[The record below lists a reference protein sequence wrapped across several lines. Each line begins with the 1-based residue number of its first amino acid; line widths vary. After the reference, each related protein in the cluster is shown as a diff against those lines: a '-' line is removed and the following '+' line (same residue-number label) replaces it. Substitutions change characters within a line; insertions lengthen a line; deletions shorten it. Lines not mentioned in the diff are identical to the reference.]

1 MGDVVIDL
9 GELHDEQPP
18 APAPVRRSP
27 HPYRAALAAVT
38 VQLHL
43 LVSASVPRREPVAA
57 VVLPARLGEATF
69 MERDRLH
76 LVSAPAIGPT
86 TAVQKR
92 TISTYALP
100 AGTLLSRTTVA
111 VTGTVF
117 AITSSADTILVS
129 YQVDTLGSDATVA
142 VRAGTDRARWRV
154 PARLLSVSRADNVAL
169 LRENT
174 PQFGRLNWYG
184 VDLTTGRN
192 RWVLRQPVLG
202 YATEAGYADG
212 FPRRLVTATVTGHL
226 EVRDT
231 VSGRMV
237 AEADVHAPPSWARR
251 GITVWPDGDLVLVGG
266 MGGVT
271 AYALGDLSQRWR
283 NELDLSGRWVQPDCA
298 GAICLFGYR
307 GGVQVVDALT
317 GAFRWSS
324 DRWTSAVPA
333 GRFLLVTGKE
343 GLEARYPLAVVDPVT
358 GALHGD
364 FGEWRAAGEV
374 RPDGT
379 VVGLRQRIGDDV
391 VWYAALDPQA
401 LTVRVLGRAP
411 RVSGDC
417 SATADVLVCRAIDA
431 SVAIWPLTEVVTP
444 R

>member
-9 GELHDEQPP
+9 GELRDEEQ
-18 APAPVRRSP
+18 PAPVPVRP
-27 HPYRAALAAVT
+27 AHPYRAVLAAAT
-38 VQLHL
+38 VVLL
-43 LVSASVPRREPVAA
+43 ALVSASVPRREPPAA
-57 VVLPARLGEATF
+57 VILPARLGETMF
-69 MERDRLH
+69 IEQDRLH
-76 LVSAPAIGPT
+76 LVSAPVVGRT
-86 TAVQKR
+86 TAVQDR
-92 TISTYALP
+92 VISTYALP
-100 AGTLLSRTTVA
+100 AGTLLTRTTAA
-111 VTGTVF
+111 VTGAVF
-117 AITSSADTILVS
+117 GITSSGDTILVS
-129 YQVDTLGSDATVA
+129 YQVDTLGAEATVA
-142 VRAGTDRARWRV
+142 VRAGADRALWRA
-154 PARLLSVSRADNVAL
+154 PARLLSLSRADNVAL
-169 LRENT
+169 LRENS

-202 YATEAGYADG
+202 YTTEAGYADG
-212 FPRRLVTATVTGHL
+212 FPRRLVTATVAGHL

-237 AEADVHAPPSWARR
+237 ATADVPAPPTWARR
-251 GITVWPDGDLVLVGG
+251 GITVWPAGDLVLVGG
-266 MGGVT
+266 LGGVT
-271 AYALGDLSQRWR
+271 AYALSDLGVRWR
-283 NELDLSGRWVQPDCA
+283 NSLDLSGRWVQPDCA

-324 DRWTSAVPA
+324 ERWTSAVPT

-364 FGEWRAAGEV
+364 FGAWRAAGEV

-417 SATADVLVCRAIDA
+417 HATAGVLICRALDA